1 MAILAQYHKPTSLP
15 QAFELLSDPASRR
28 VPLAGGAHLVGALET
43 RQRRD
48 IEGVV
53 DLAGLGLSF
62 IEQDGAYLHV
72 GAMTTITDL
81 IEHPLPAE
89 LAGGILPST
98 ARYEG
103 PLNLRNAA
111 TLGGLVALAEPDS
124 ETYAAL
130 LALNASVVT
139 VDLNGQETISPLQE
153 FADAWPAASQA
164 PSLITGFRLPL
175 GQAAAGH
182 ARIARTP
189 MDRCI
194 VAAVAV
200 IRADG
205 KSARLEPADGG
216 GNTASARVALCGLG
230 PHPSLADGPHS
241 PDGDFKGSPEYRLAM
256 AGVVVRRARAAAGA
270 TQL

>member
-1 MAILAQYHKPTSLP
+1 MAILAEYHKPTSLA
-15 QAFELLSDPASRR
+15 QAFELLSDPAFRR
-28 VPLAGGAHLVGALET
+28 VPLAGGAHLVGVLET
-43 RQRRD
+43 RERRD

-81 IEHPLPAE
+81 IEHPLSAE
-89 LAGGILPST
+89 LAGGILPDT

-124 ETYAAL
+124 
-130 LALNASVVT
+130 
-139 VDLNGQETISPLQE
+139 
-153 FADAWPAASQA
+153 
-164 PSLITGFRLPL
+164 

-205 KSARLEPADGG
+205 KSAPPEPASGTG
-216 GNTASARVALCGLG
+216 TNASARVALCGVG
-230 PHPSLADGPHS
+230 PRPSLAGGRHS

-256 AGVVVRRARAAAGA
+256 VDVVVRRARAAAAA
-270 TQL
+270 TRL